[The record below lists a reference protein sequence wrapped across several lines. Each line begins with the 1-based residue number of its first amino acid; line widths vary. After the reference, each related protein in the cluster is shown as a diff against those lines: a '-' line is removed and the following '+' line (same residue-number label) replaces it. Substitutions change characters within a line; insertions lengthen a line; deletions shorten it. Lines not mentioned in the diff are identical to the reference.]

1 MGQVG
6 SKVNVDPCPYVGF
19 VQIHIYMVCDN
30 VGFVQIHIY
39 MVCDNVG
46 FVQIHIYMVCD
57 NVGICSD
64 SHIYGM

>member
-39 MVCDNVG
+39 MVCDNA
-46 FVQIHIYMVCD
+46 
-57 NVGICSD
+57 NVVI
-64 SHIYGM
+64 